1 MKRATLILGVLL
13 AGCQSQPTPPT
24 TSDDERPQV
33 PARGAFGFDYATWPS
48 VTDTPHQVSPAFLMF
63 CRAPTADEVRQ
74 QEAAKKEHGPHAES
88 AIVVRVNPIG
98 LDRFKSG
105 GGVPVGTVVIKEKY
119 YHYYP
124 GAEPSAVAAMIK
136 REAGYDPEHDD
147 WEYAYEERSS
157 GSERKVERG
166 KIASC
171 IECHK
176 AAGIDYLFRP
186 YLEGK
191 R

>member
-1 MKRATLILGVLL
+1 MTWATLILAVLF
-13 AGCQSQPTPPT
+13 AGCQSQPTPPPAP
-24 TSDDERPQV
+24 DDARPPV
-33 PARGAFGFDYATWPS
+33 PARAAFGFDYATWPS
-48 VTDTPHQVSPAFLMF
+48 VTEPPYRVSPEFLAY
-63 CRAPTADEVRQ
+63 CRSLTAEENRQ

-105 GGVPVGTVVIKEKY
+105 GAVPVGTVVIKEKY
-119 YHYYP
+119 HHYFP

-136 REAGYDPEHDD
+136 REAGYDPEHED
-147 WEYAYEERSS
+147 WEYAYEERWA
-157 GSERKVERG
+157 GSERKVVRG
-166 KIASC
+166 KIESC

-176 AAGIDYLFRP
+176 VAGIDYLFRP
-186 YLEGK
+186 YLEAK